1 MQHLCIFLDMIY
13 KKITILIDLK
23 RCNSVGNL
31 KAKEVGYGSVYIGI
45 VDEMCSWKYMKKRGV

>member
-1 MQHLCIFLDMIY
+1 MIY

-31 KAKEVGYGSVYIGI
+31 KAKEVGYGSVHIGI